1 MAIKDARSIP
11 ERMEQHEG
19 KNWFSLGFNHKTT
32 MTMGELVPFACKPV
46 YPGNRVKCYL
56 ELSAKF
62 AALYLPIMH
71 QSYFT
76 VDWFYVR
83 TGSIWQDGLFENFM
97 KQDPIQ
103 GDIEWAW
110 FGYKQSDAVFTNGV
124 LNYMG
129 FNAPPGS
136 GTLIAEVDVDAGPPV
151 AYYQIWNWFY
161 RNPQI
166 QVPETGK
173 LVSGDNSTLVEAML
187 PDLRVKRRNWP
198 RDYYTIAT
206 PTPQQSDNVLI
217 PSFATDPITG
227 NYVSQR
233 LYQTDGDT
241 PGNQNA
247 YVLSGVLTGASDS
260 QSMVLQL
267 SSTIRDF
274 RYASQMLE
282 FLERT
287 LRAGG
292 GIRYDEGGTD
302 SIRWNDFVQ
311 RHFNWIPDPLM
322 IDRPVFIGG
331 YTGDVYIQDVMATA
345 EAGSI
350 YVGDYAGKALAKDN
364 TPTFFYTCP
373 DFGWIIPVVTFYP
386 KASYYSGTDRMWTR
400 SNKMDYMWEQFAY
413 IGDQIMKNKEVW
425 FSWYDADIAWNEEIF
440 GYVPQYHWERHSNDI
455 VSGQMRTLWES
466 FHLGRKF
473 TAASQVVLNSD
484 FITCTPDIGRVFR
497 VDAEAGEHEI
507 YVHAYVGIDIE
518 KRLPKT
524 AIPRL

>member
-1 MAIKDARSIP
+1 M
-11 ERMEQHEG
+11 ERHER
-19 KNWFSLGFNHKTT
+19 KNWFHKGFNHKTT
-32 MTMGELVPFACKPV
+32 LTMGELVPFACKEV
-46 YPGNRVKCYL
+46 YPGERVKCSL
-56 ELSAKF
+56 ELKMRF
-62 AALYLPIMH
+62 APLILPIMH
-71 QSYFT
+71 QCYFT

-110 FGYKQSDAVFTNGV
+110 FGYKTSDAVFTNGV

-136 GTLIAEVDVDAGPPV
+136 GTLIAETDVDAGPPV

-161 RNPQI
+161 RNPQV

-217 PSFATDPITG
+217 PSFATDPVTG
-227 NYVSQR
+227 
-233 LYQTDGDT
+233 LYNEQKVYMRDGSGAA
-241 PGNQNA
+241 PGTVTIESGN
-247 YVLSGVLTGASDS
+247 VLGTSASADNI
-260 QSMVLQL
+260 VIQL
-267 SSTIRDF
+267 SSTMADF
-274 RYASQMLE
+274 RYANSMLE

-302 SIRWNDFVQ
+302 SMRWNDFVQ
-311 RHFNWIPDPLM
+311 RHFDWVPDPLM

-331 YTGDVYIQDVMATA
+331 YTGDVFISDVMATA
-345 EAGSI
+345 ESANVF
-350 YVGDYAGKALAKDN
+350 VGDYAGKAMAADN
-364 TPTFFYTCP
+364 TPEFMYQVP
-373 DFGWIIPVVTFYP
+373 DYGWIIPIVTVYP
-386 KASYYSGTDRMWTR
+386 KASYYSGSDRMWTR

-413 IGDQIMKNKEVW
+413 IGDQVMKNKEVW
-425 FSWYDADIAWNEEIF
+425 FSWYDADIDWNEEIF

-455 VSGQMRTLWES
+455 VSGQMRTIWES

-497 VDAEAGEHEI
+497 VDAEAGEHEC
-507 YVHAYVGIDIE
+507 YVHAYVSIDIE
-518 KRLPKT
+518 RRLPKN